1 MFYEKEE
8 EEEEEGEMS
17 GGVTDM
23 AASGGAVEGM
33 MTFRMQDVE
42 IE

>member
-8 EEEEEGEMS
+8 EEERETS

-23 AASGGAVEGM
+23 AASGGVFEGM
-33 MTFRMQDVE
+33 MTFRMQDVD